1 MLRKR
6 IFLNTAVNSGG
17 KFLSFAFQIF
27 IITYL
32 IKTLGKEAYGMVV
45 LALAL
50 VGNTNLIEAGFGLS
64 VTKYVAEYKAKDD
77 WKRLLEIVNTNFV
90 VVTIIAVGFCSV
102 LFIINEVFLE
112 KIFTIPANFLQ
123 PAKGMIRILIL
134 LSFVEFWSVSIMR
147 VLEGFQQFSV
157 ARGMEVLKWL
167 LRLVFIILAVEKD
180 YGLPGVGA
188 AYFAA
193 GIINLAILYLF
204 AFSRTSRLK
213 LNILLSNKES
223 FKLLFGFSIWIFL
236 SKAFAFISYRIDTI
250 VIGIFLPLEN
260 LTYYNIAFKVFDVLR
275 YGFSL
280 ISSTLVPVTSEIAAV
295 MNKERISLLFRKASK
310 YTILP
315 MFPILIFFFFHS
327 DKVIK
332 LWIGSGFEKSVVLS
346 QLFIA
351 SLFFTAL
358 VSSGSEMMTGM
369 NKLKVLVK
377 YNGVGSLINLVASV
391 ILVQKIGVYGVV
403 VGTLIGSSIVSA
415 GYLYQMMKEFS
426 MSLIEYLKDIVVVPI
441 LLTIALGIMMLGFRS
456 VWFGFF
462 GVLIYYMVV
471 FALIVDKEDKES
483 GLKLFKAGYC
493 KIMGGRI
500 TDNFKKLKW
509 KIKIS
514 VYNQNVHSL
523 METVDKHY
531 SANKGARLLDIGCND
546 GVYARK
552 YCERFEIDFD
562 NAYGVDYN
570 EHKIKSLPRARFKQH
585 DIDVLLSLPYENNYF
600 DLIIMNQVLEHT
612 KNISH
617 IISDINRVLKKDGL
631 FVVSVPNLAA
641 LHSRFLLLFGEMPF
655 AIQGMDAHV
664 RGFTMKALKR
674 YVEEYN
680 FECLDFTGG
689 GLYPLTGHITRV
701 LGRFFPQLSVFFT
714 LTFKKTGD
722 VDPQILEA
730 KQLKRIHETN
740 IDF

>member
-1 MLRKR
+1 MAPDKVNRLYMLKQR
-6 IFLNTAVNSGG
+6 IFKNTLVNSGG
-17 KFLSFAFQIF
+17 KSLVLFLQLF

-32 IKTLGKEAYGMVV
+32 VKTIGKEAYGIVV
-45 LALAL
+45 LALSL

-90 VVTIIAVGFCSV
+90 VVTVIALGFCSV

-112 KIFTIPANFLQ
+112 KIFTIPASFLQ

-167 LRLVFIILAVEKD
+167 LRLVFIIVAVEKD

-193 GIINLAILYLF
+193 GIINLVILYLF

-280 ISSTLVPVTSEIAAV
+280 ISSTLVPVTSEIAAT
-295 MNKERISLLFRKASK
+295 MNKERLSLLFKKASK
-310 YTILP
+310 YTTLS
-315 MFPILIFFFFHS
+315 MFPIVIFFFFYS
-327 DKVIK
+327 DKMIH
-332 LWIGSGFEKSVVLS
+332 LWMGSSFGTSVVLS

-426 MSLIEYLKDIVVVPI
+426 MSLPEYFKDIVMMPLFLTAI
-441 LLTIALGIMMLGFRS
+441 LCVMLIFFKSILVGFL
-456 VWFGFF
+456 
-462 GVLIYYMVV
+462 GVLIYFLIV
-471 FALIVDKEDKES
+471 FALVVDKEDKES
-483 GLKLFKAGYC
+483 VLKL
-493 KIMGGRI
+493 
-500 TDNFKKLKW
+500 LK
-509 KIKIS
+509 S
-514 VYNQNVHSL
+514 
-523 METVDKHY
+523 
-531 SANKGARLLDIGCND
+531 
-546 GVYARK
+546 
-552 YCERFEIDFD
+552 
-562 NAYGVDYN
+562 
-570 EHKIKSLPRARFKQH
+570 
-585 DIDVLLSLPYENNYF
+585 
-600 DLIIMNQVLEHT
+600 
-612 KNISH
+612 
-617 IISDINRVLKKDGL
+617 
-631 FVVSVPNLAA
+631 
-641 LHSRFLLLFGEMPF
+641 
-655 AIQGMDAHV
+655 
-664 RGFTMKALKR
+664 
-674 YVEEYN
+674 YV
-680 FECLDFTGG
+680 
-689 GLYPLTGHITRV
+689 
-701 LGRFFPQLSVFFT
+701 
-714 LTFKKTGD
+714 
-722 VDPQILEA
+722 
-730 KQLKRIHETN
+730 
-740 IDF
+740 